1 MVSGAHTGVYC
12 KTTAQKMLRICE
24 LFAAANNIIFYTDP
38 KPDKSKSKEVYVS
51 GPQGDG
57 MKKPVPLLLC
67 GRPLP
72 WVARAEHLGH
82 ALSEDGTMLHDV
94 HEKKARSL
102 AR

>member
-1 MVSGAHTGVYC
+1 MDC
-12 KTTAQKMLRICE
+12 NIFDNTALDFDI
-24 LFAAANNIIFYTDP
+24 LDYNVLVDNLANNIIVSTDP
-38 KPDKSKSKEVYVS
+38 KPDKSKSKAVYVS

-57 MKKPVPLLLC
+57 MKKLLC
-67 GRPLP
+67 CRPLP